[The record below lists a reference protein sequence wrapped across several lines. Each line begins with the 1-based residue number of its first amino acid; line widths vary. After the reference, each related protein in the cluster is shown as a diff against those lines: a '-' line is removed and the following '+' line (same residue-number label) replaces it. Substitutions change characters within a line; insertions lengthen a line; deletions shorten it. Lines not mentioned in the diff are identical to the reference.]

1 VPVNGAAAT
10 VKPDNAFEGKA
21 SVVAGNNTVT
31 AVATDVN
38 SNATTKQ
45 YNVSVTGSGTK
56 SLVYDL
62 NGNLSGDGTKTYEW
76 DPLNRLTA
84 VNNGTTRSEFTYN
97 GLNQRVK
104 IVEKDNGTVTNTKN
118 LVWVGSE
125 ICEQRN
131 ETNTVKRRYYPQGMQ
146 VGPTNYWYTRDH
158 LGSIRELTDSTG
170 AVVTRYDYGPYG
182 RRTRLFG
189 TVEADFGFTGHYHHK
204 PSGLALAQYR
214 AYSGDFGRWISRD
227 PIGEGGGINL
237 YGYVQS
243 NPISYVDPSGLKF
256 VIDPA
261 ADRDWR
267 SKTAQDLKKVERDL
281 KKNAQLNPNDPCAQK
296 YYQDFM
302 RLKNDPNYEVFISP
316 NTGINYYDPNDQSIN
331 FDAWNPYTPSTD
343 ADGSHLRDASVGLGH
358 EIGHAIYW
366 YNGGTN
372 PWGPASNP
380 ALFPN
385 AGEEGAVSFENAI
398 RNGRWPNDP
407 GRQRPKY

>member
-1 VPVNGAAAT
+1 VN
-10 VKPDNAFEGKA
+10 
-21 SVVAGNNTVT
+21 
-31 AVATDVN
+31 
-38 SNATTKQ
+38 
-45 YNVSVTGSGTK
+45 VTGSGTK

-62 NGNLSGDGTKTYEW
+62 NGNLTSDGTKTFEW

-84 VNNGTTRSEFTYN
+84 INNGTTRSEFTYN

-214 AYSGDFGRWISRD
+214 AYSADFGRWISRD
-227 PIGEGGGINL
+227 PMGEIGGVNL
-237 YGYVQS
+237 YGYTSADPINLLDPLGLIDIGFYGSGGATTGNAALYDYVVNKQGGKMYDRTQAGQKEALDDIMKAKEKDPCDPVNIHGYSWGNRAARDLVDELNELGIEVNQLNLIDPVNLVGGPLSITVPGNVQS
-243 NPISYVDPSGLKF
+243 ADNYYQTSGGPF
-256 VIDPA
+256 HGGPA
-261 ADRDWR
+261 A
-267 SKTAQDLKKVERDL
+267 
-281 KKNAQLNPNDPCAQK
+281 NPSSSVRNHNVSGIGVDH
-296 YYQDFM
+296 
-302 RLKNDPNYEVFISP
+302 
-316 NTGINYYDPNDQSIN
+316 NTI
-331 FDAWNPYTPSTD
+331 
-343 ADGSHLRDASVGLGH
+343 VGYVLG
-358 EIGHAIYW
+358 
-366 YNGGTN
+366 
-372 PWGPASNP
+372 
-380 ALFPN
+380 
-385 AGEEGAVSFENAI
+385 
-398 RNGRWPNDP
+398 
-407 GRQRPKY
+407 QR